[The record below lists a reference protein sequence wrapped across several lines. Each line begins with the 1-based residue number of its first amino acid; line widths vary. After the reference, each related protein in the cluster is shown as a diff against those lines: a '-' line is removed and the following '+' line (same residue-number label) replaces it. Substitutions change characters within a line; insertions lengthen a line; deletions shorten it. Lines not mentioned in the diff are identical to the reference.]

1 MDQHK
6 MGRLAEFLQDKLHKN
21 FLPGFYF
28 SVEDVQDLMDEFE
41 KLEKKSDV
49 YYMDWRTH
57 TIRKNL
63 DVQWMAPEAYIEVQV
78 DEARRGMYEYS
89 YEAVQGVAVVQ
100 LKWLFTQEELR
111 LSNMSFYAQEKEFLR
126 ANGFPPVAPSRRIL
140 FMCQGDFDLYLE
152 KETSNG

>member
-6 MGRLAEFLQDKLHKN
+6 MGKLAEFLQDKLHEN

-41 KLEKKSDV
+41 EQCEKHDV

-63 DVQWMAPEAYIEVQV
+63 DVQWMAPETYIEVQV
-78 DEARRGMYEYS
+78 DDIRKGMFEYT
-89 YEAVQGVAVVQ
+89 YEAVQGVSVEQ
-100 LKWLFTQEELR
+100 LKWLFTKEELQ
-111 LSNMSFYAQEKEFLR
+111 LANLSFYAQEKMFLSS
-126 ANGFPPVAPSRRIL
+126 NGFPPVAPSRRVM

-152 KETSNG
+152 KETTNG